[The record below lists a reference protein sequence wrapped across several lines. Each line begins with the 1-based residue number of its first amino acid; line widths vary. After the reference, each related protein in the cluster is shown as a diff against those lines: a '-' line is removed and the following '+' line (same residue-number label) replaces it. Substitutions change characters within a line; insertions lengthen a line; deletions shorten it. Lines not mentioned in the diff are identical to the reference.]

1 MTTAARLRPLQM
13 PPTTLIGRVMT
24 VELVPRNNQIT
35 IPADVLRR
43 AGIEAGDGVS
53 VHVLGPGRVEVITH
67 DALVDE
73 FAGIFDSSVYPPGC
87 LEELRAEWD

>member
-1 MTTAARLRPLQM
+1 
-13 PPTTLIGRVMT
+13 MT

-43 AGIEAGDGVS
+43 AGIEDGDEVS
-53 VHVLGPGRVEVITH
+53 VNVLGPGRVEVITH
-67 DALVDE
+67 DALVE
-73 FAGIFDSSVYPPGC
+73 KFAGIFDSSVYPPGY